1 MMKIKY
7 DKELDILYI
16 RFSDEK
22 VQESDSEKP
31 GVVLDFDAKGSIV
44 AIEILN
50 ASQKIPQPTKFE
62 YEIA

>member
-1 MMKIKY
+1 MKIKY

-16 RFSDEK
+16 RFSDER

-31 GVVLDFDAKGSIV
+31 GVVLDFDAKGGIV

-50 ASQKIPQPTKFE
+50 ASRKIPQPTKFE

>member
-1 MMKIKY
+1 MKIKY
-7 DKELDILYI
+7 DKELGILYI

-22 VQESDSEKP
+22 VQESDIEKP
-31 GVVLDFDAKGSIV
+31 GVVLDFDAKGGIV

-50 ASQKIPQPTKFE
+50 ASRKIPQPTKFE

>member
-1 MMKIKY
+1 MKIKY

-22 VQESDSEKP
+22 IAESDAAKP
-31 GVVLDFDAKGSIV
+31 GVVLDYDAQGRIV
-44 AIEILN
+44 AIEIMN
-50 ASQKIPQPTKFE
+50 ASRKMPQPTKFE

>member
-1 MMKIKY
+1 MKIKY
-7 DKELDILYI
+7 DKELDVLYI

-31 GVVLDFDAKGSIV
+31 GVVLDFDAKGGIV

-50 ASQKIPQPTKFE
+50 ASRKIPQPTKFE

>member
-1 MMKIKY
+1 MKIKY
-7 DKELDILYI
+7 DKDLDI
-16 RFSDEK
+16 RFNDEK

-31 GVVLDFDAKGSIV
+31 GVVLDFDAKGGII

-50 ASQKIPQPTKFE
+50 ASRKISQPTKFE

>member
-1 MMKIKY
+1 MKIKY
-7 DKELDILYI
+7 DQELDILYI

-22 VQESDSEKP
+22 IQESDSDKP
-31 GVVLDFDAKGSIV
+31 GVVLDYDANGGIV

-50 ASQKIPQPTKFE
+50 ASRKIPQPTKFE

>member
-1 MMKIKY
+1 MKIKY

-16 RFSDEK
+16 RFNDEK

-31 GVVLDFDAKGSIV
+31 GMVLDFDANGGIV

-50 ASQKIPQPTKFE
+50 ASRKIPQPTKFE

>member
-1 MMKIKY
+1 MKIRY
-7 DKELDILYI
+7 NKELDILYI

-31 GVVLDFDAKGSIV
+31 GVVLDFDAKGGIV

-50 ASQKIPQPTKFE
+50 ASRKIPQPTKFE

>member
-1 MMKIKY
+1 MKIKY
-7 DKELDILYI
+7 DQELDILYI

-22 VQESDSEKP
+22 IQESDSDKP
-31 GVVLDFDAKGSIV
+31 GVVLDYDANGSIV

-50 ASQKIPQPTKFE
+50 ASRKIPQPTKFE

>member
-1 MMKIKY
+1 MKIKY

-16 RFSDEK
+16 RFTDEK
-22 VQESDSEKP
+22 ISESDSEKP
-31 GVVLDFDAKGSIV
+31 GMVLDFDSQGGIV

-50 ASQKIPQPTKFE
+50 ASRKMPQPTKFE